1 MRQIPL
7 FMRPTLV
14 LLTTLLAGHW
24 PTLSQAED
32 SGMDVNFSARIV
44 ANTCQINLVNGSDIT
59 LPTVSR
65 DWFYNP
71 DSSNRL
77 QPGTDAGGTP
87 FIVQV
92 VSCDT
97 APAGSGS
104 QQLHF
109 QFAPKFGV
117 NPVNKQVFA
126 NNATQ
131 GQANNVGVVV
141 FSEEYHS
148 NVLKSDGSSDVGYD
162 LSGKAE
168 PRFPADY
175 TFSASYQNTGDVS
188 NGVVTSNVVINV
200 TYQ

>member
-1 MRQIPL
+1 
-7 FMRPTLV
+7 
-14 LLTTLLAGHW
+14 
-24 PTLSQAED
+24 
-32 SGMDVNFSARIV
+32 
-44 ANTCQINLVNGSDIT
+44 
-59 LPTVSR
+59 
-65 DWFYNP
+65 
-71 DSSNRL
+71 
-77 QPGTDAGGTP
+77 
-87 FIVQV
+87 V

-162 LSGKAE
+162 LSGKA
-168 PRFPADY
+168 RFPADY
-175 TFSASYQNTGDVS
+175 TFYARYQNTGDVS